1 MNKINI
7 DYAVKFLEEIC
18 KTPSPTGFAM
28 AAIDRC
34 EREAKSLGFATR
46 RNNKGG
52 LLVDVP
58 GKDASFKRLVSGH
71 VDTLG
76 AMVRSID
83 SNGWLKFTPIGGYM
97 MQTVEGEYCQI
108 FTRSGKTYTGT
119 CLTTDPS
126 VHVHPN
132 ARELERK
139 PENMVIRL
147 DERVCSKE
155 DTEKLGISAGD
166 FIAWDPRTIVTESG
180 FIKTRHLDDKAGTAC
195 IFCALQAISEEKI
208 TPAHPFTAII
218 TNYEEVGH
226 GASFVPEANEILA
239 VDMGAIGLDLST
251 DEYCVSICAKDSS
264 GPYDYA
270 LTNQLVDLAKANKIK
285 YAVDIYPFY
294 GSDASA
300 ALHGGHDLRAG
311 LIGPGVQASH
321 SMERTHKDAIEA
333 TSKLL
338 VEYLKT
344 EKV

>member
-1 MNKINI
+1 MFPARTHLSR
-7 DYAVKFLEEIC
+7 DSFPAML
-18 KTPSPTGFAM
+18 TPSAQWCAPY
-28 AAIDRC
+28 
-34 EREAKSLGFATR
+34 
-46 RNNKGG
+46 
-52 LLVDVP
+52 
-58 GKDASFKRLVSGH
+58 
-71 VDTLG
+71 
-76 AMVRSID
+76 

-195 IFCALQAISEEKI
+195 IFCTFRQSPRKI
-208 TPAHPFTAII
+208 TPLF
-218 TNYEEVGH
+218 NH
-226 GASFVPEANEILA
+226 GNHNQLRSRPWRCPRGQRNPGGGL
-239 VDMGAIGLDLST
+239 GAIGLDLSA
-251 DEYCVSICAKDSS
+251 DEYCVSICAKDFS
-264 GPYDYA
+264 PYDYA

-321 SMERTHKDAIEA
+321 SMERTHRDAIEA

-344 EKV
+344 EKA